1 MSVSGVVDEV
11 LAGLE
16 PDPSRRDDSLAAP
29 VHYEAD
35 RLYGWPRSERFDPEG
50 TGEMDSEQFDIRLAW
65 AVSAEDEVA
74 AELRMRAT
82 SETIFARVA
91 SIATWLRANRT
102 GVTYEHMA
110 ITTVDYEGLVTHS
123 VRGFLMDLTGYQQ
136 QS

>member
-1 MSVSGVVDEV
+1 MSVAAVIDEV
-11 LAGLE
+11 LVGLE
-16 PDPSRRDDSLAAP
+16 PNASMRDDSLGQP
-29 VHYEAD
+29 VGYLPD
-35 RLYGWPRSERFDPEG
+35 LLYGWPRSERFDPEG
-50 TGEMDSEQFDIRLAW
+50 TGEMDTERFDIRLAW